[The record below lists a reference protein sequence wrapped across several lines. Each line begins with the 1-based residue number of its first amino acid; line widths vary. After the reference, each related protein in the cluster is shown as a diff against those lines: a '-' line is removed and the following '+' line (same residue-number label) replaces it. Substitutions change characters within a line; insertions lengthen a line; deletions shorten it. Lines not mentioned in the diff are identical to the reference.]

1 VNDAAQLYYAAQ
13 ACLIELEQ
21 RGIASEE
28 VTEAIREKMDELWLQ
43 MDEAEHAHSRELAEK
58 LLSKPPAGPILP

>member
-1 VNDAAQLYYAAQ
+1 MNDAAQLYYAAQ

-28 VTEAIREKMDELWLQ
+28 VAETIREKMDELWLQ
-43 MDEAEHAHSRELAEK
+43 MDDAERAHSRELAAGLLEK
-58 LLSKPPAGPILP
+58 PTRVFEP